1 MMQDIDGGSRQFDYD
16 WAVVGSGFGGSVS
29 ALRLS
34 EKGYR
39 VAVLEAGRRFADE
52 DFARSTWNLRRF
64 LWVPVIGLR
73 GIMRIHTFK
82 DVWVL
87 AGAGVGGGS
96 LVYAN
101 TLYQPGAAFFS
112 APEWSELG
120 DWQHALE
127 PHYLEAKR
135 MLGAASI
142 PFRTDAD
149 ELLQLVG
156 QRMGVGDSYRRPEVS
171 VFFGDD
177 DAAGTTVADPFFG
190 GEGPPR
196 TVCTRCG
203 SCMIG
208 CRVGA
213 KNTLMK
219 NYLHFAERNGTEI
232 LPERTVKE
240 IRPLGAEDGSDGY
253 AITSVRSG
261 ACLRKRRRTITARA
275 LVIAAGTIGTNTLLA
290 RAKHTGMLP
299 RLSDRIGAQVRTNS
313 EALLAVTAK
322 DDSHDF
328 ADGVAISSSIHPDQN
343 THIENVTYGHGGGF
357 MSLLFTMLTG
367 EGSRLTRP
375 LLLAGQVVR
384 HPASALRL
392 AVRRLSWSR
401 RTIILLVMQTLPE
414 SLSFGSWRVGK
425 RVILTTRQDPQDP
438 NPTFIPAANRAAEIL
453 AEETGG
459 VPQSNL
465 PEALLNTAAT
475 AHILGGAVIGA
486 DPEHGVVDRHQR
498 AFGYHNL
505 LVCDGS
511 VIPANPGVNPSLTIT
526 ALAEHAMS
534 HVPPRTPFDNLL
546 DKPRIA
552 ETASPPR
559 TEVDRQPK
567 PRQTVGATGR
577 ARRAATTT
585 RALGV
590 ADRAGRDHPA

>member
-1 MMQDIDGGSRQFDYD
+1 MHDRDWGTGQFDYD
-16 WAVVGSGFGGSVS
+16 WVVVGSGFGGSVS

-52 DFARSTWNLRRF
+52 EFARSTWNLRRF
-64 LWVPVIGLR
+64 LWMPVIGLR
-73 GIMRIHTFK
+73 GIMRIYTFK

-112 APEWSELG
+112 APEWSELE

-127 PHYLEAKR
+127 PHYAEAKR

-149 ELLQLVG
+149 DLLQLVG
-156 QRMGVGDSYRRPEVS
+156 QRMGVAGSYQRPEVS
-171 VFFGDD
+171 VFFGDEGD
-177 DAAGTTVADPFFG
+177 AGTTFADPYFA
-190 GEGPPR
+190 GEGPRR
-196 TVCTRCG
+196 TACTHCG
-203 SCMIG
+203 ACMIG

-213 KNTLMK
+213 KNTLVK
-219 NYLHFAERNGTEI
+219 NYLYFAERNGTEI

-240 IRPLGAEDGSDGY
+240 IRPLGAADGSDGY

-261 ACLRKRRRTITARA
+261 AWLRKRRRTITARGV
-275 LVIAAGTIGTNTLLA
+275 VIAAGTIGTNTLLT

-313 EALLAVTAK
+313 EALMAVTAK
-322 DDSHDF
+322 DDTHNF
-328 ADGVAISSSIHPDQN
+328 ADSVAITSSIYPDQN
-343 THIENVTYGHGGGF
+343 THIENVTYGHGGGL
-357 MSLLFTMLTG
+357 MGLLYTMLTG
-367 EGSRLTRP
+367 AGSRLTRP
-375 LLLAGQVVR
+375 LRLAGEILR
-384 HPASALRL
+384 HPANAFRL
-392 AVRRLSWSR
+392 ATRRASWSR
-401 RTIILLVMQTLPE
+401 RTMILLVMQTLPG
-414 SLSFGSWRVGK
+414 SLSFAPRRLGK
-425 RVILTTRQDPQDP
+425 RLILTTRQDPQHP
-438 NPTFIPAANRAAEIL
+438 NPTFIPAANQAAEIL
-453 AEETGG
+453 AEEIDG
-459 VPQSNL
+459 VAQSNL

-486 DPEHGVVDRHQR
+486 DPEHGVVDHHHR

-534 HVPPRTPFDNLL
+534 HVPPCQPLDDLP
-546 DKPRIA
+546 DKPRA
-552 ETASPPR
+552 ADTAPR
-559 TEVDRQPK
+559 HRAKFERQP
-567 PRQTVGATGR
+567 QTTESVKATGR
-577 ARRAATTT
+577 ARR
-585 RALGV
+585 
-590 ADRAGRDHPA
+590 